1 MLLLHLCGSDC
12 GRLPCHNPLPP
23 VTATIL
29 MEAELYIGPA
39 IEGWRGDGGETA
51 AQMSQKSSILL

>member
-1 MLLLHLCGSDC
+1 MLLLHFCGSDC
-12 GRLPCHNPLPP
+12 GRLPLPP